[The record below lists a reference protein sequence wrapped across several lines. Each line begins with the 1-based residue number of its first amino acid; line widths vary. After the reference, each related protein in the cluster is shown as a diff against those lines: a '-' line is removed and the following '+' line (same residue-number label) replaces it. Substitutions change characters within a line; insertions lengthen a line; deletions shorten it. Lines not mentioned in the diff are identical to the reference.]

1 MIASHGGKQYLVAV
15 AGGATSLFDDKGERR
30 KLVKGLGLDDDQW
43 IEEAWSLLEVQRI
56 NKGNRERFFRHWK
69 KNEPWFPTWKC
80 LAEHYLG
87 LASPVVLNPPN
98 LTGRGK
104 LITMYAA
111 YQEIDRSIAVRVLDL
126 IPKTENQNVLA
137 NLQSLCQA
145 DDQDLSIDISRIE
158 SQKSTN
164 QTTRKALIDARLG
177 QGKFREDLMRL
188 WDSACAVTGC
198 TVPEVLRASHVK
210 PWRKCSNKER
220 LDSQNGLLLGANL
233 DALFDDGL
241 ISFEDDGEMLVSD
254 HITTKDRSELGLGR
268 KLRKVLSELLKGY
281 LGYHR
286 SCVARATRRFRQ
298 QSY

>member
-1 MIASHGGKQYLVAV
+1 MIASHGGNQYLVAV
-15 AGGATSLFDDKGERR
+15 AGGATSLFDDQAERG
-30 KLVKGLGLDDDQW
+30 KLVKKVALDDDQW
-43 IEEAWSLLEVQRI
+43 IEEAWSLPAVQRA
-56 NKGNRERFFRHWK
+56 NKGNRERFLRHWK

-87 LASPVVLNPPN
+87 LANPVVLDPQN

-104 LITMYAA
+104 LITMYAS
-111 YQEIDRSIAVRVLDL
+111 YQEIDRSIAIRVLDL
-126 IPKTENQNVLA
+126 IPKTENQNVLP

-158 SQKSTN
+158 FQKSTN
-164 QTTRKALIDARLG
+164 QTTGKALIDARLG

-241 ISFEDDGEMLVSD
+241 ISFEDNGEMLVSD
-254 HITTKDRSELGLGR
+254 HITAKDRRELGLGR
-268 KLRKVLSELLKGY
+268 KLRKVPSELLTGY
-281 LGYHR
+281 LRYHR
-286 SCVARATRRFRQ
+286 NYVARATRRVRQ
-298 QSY
+298 QS

>member
-1 MIASHGGKQYLVAV
+1 MTKPN
-15 AGGATSLFDDKGERR
+15 
-30 KLVKGLGLDDDQW
+30 KLVKKVALDDDQW
-43 IEEAWSLLEVQRI
+43 IEEAWSLPAVQRA
-56 NKGNRERFFRHWK
+56 NKGNRERFLRHWK

-80 LAEHYLG
+80 LAEHYYG
-87 LASPVVLNPPN
+87 LANPVVLDPQN

-104 LITMYAA
+104 LITMYAS
-111 YQEIDRSIAVRVLDL
+111 YQEIDRSIAIRVLDL
-126 IPKTENQNVLA
+126 IPKTENQNVLP

-158 SQKSTN
+158 FQKSTN
-164 QTTRKALIDARLG
+164 QTTGKALIDARLG

-210 PWRKCSNKER
+210 PSNKER

-241 ISFEDDGEMLVSD
+241 ISFEDNGEMLVSD
-254 HITTKDRSELGLGR
+254 HITAKDRRELGLGR
-268 KLRKVLSELLKGY
+268 KLRKVPSELLTGY
-281 LGYHR
+281 LRYHR
-286 SCVARATRRFRQ
+286 NYVARATRRVRQ
-298 QSY
+298 QS